1 MTSFRLKIMKEHVQV
16 KNEVDEQSV
25 FRTPSNIYEGGFCD
39 YSEGFPDVC
48 LGFEYASDED

>member
-1 MTSFRLKIMKEHVQV
+1 MKEHVQV

-48 LGFEYASDED
+48 LGFEYASDEDW